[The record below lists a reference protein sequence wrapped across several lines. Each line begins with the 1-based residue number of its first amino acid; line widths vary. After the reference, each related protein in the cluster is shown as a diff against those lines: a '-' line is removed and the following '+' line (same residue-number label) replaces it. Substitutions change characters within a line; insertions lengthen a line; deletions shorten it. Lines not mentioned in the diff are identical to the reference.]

1 MNLTR
6 NERKRNERVWG
17 AMVSLAAM
25 LTVAGCSAAGGET
38 VEAGSVLTDS
48 AEDDFAPSVVVTTT
62 ILGSVVGDIATCAVG
77 DDSSVTVLMPLGAD
91 PHDFQASSA
100 QVAQMAKADLIVAN
114 GLGLEEGMMDAIEN
128 IEADGGPVMEIASLL
143 DPLPFGYA
151 DEHAEDDHA
160 DHDHSAEEDAA
171 EEEAHDHGDF
181 DPHFWFDME
190 RMARAA
196 ELIGA
201 ELALTGGEAY
211 ETCGVSVAADIRAT
225 ELEVVTVLEEIPE
238 SDRILVTDHDSL
250 GYFADRYDFRIV
262 GVVIPGGSTLG
273 ETNSQELAALV
284 ATMTTEDVAAIF
296 GDTATN
302 SELLDV
308 LASELDSDVSVIQLY
323 VGSLGGP
330 DSGAETY
337 REMMLT
343 NAGLIAQGL
352 S

>member
-1 MNLTR
+1 MKPTTN
-6 NERKRNERVWG
+6 KRLWG
-17 AMVSLAAM
+17 ATVSLAAM
-25 LTVAGCSAAGGET
+25 LTVAGCSTAGVET
-38 VEAGSVLTDS
+38 IEAGSVLTDS
-48 AEDDFAPSVVVTTT
+48 AENDFAPSVVVTTT
-62 ILGSVVGDIATCAVG
+62 ILGSVVSDIATCAVG

-211 ETCGVSVAADIRAT
+211 ETCGVSVASDIRAT

-284 ATMTTEDVAAIF
+284 ATMTTENVAAIF

-337 REMMLT
+337 QEMMLI
-343 NAGLIAQGL
+343 NAALIVQGL

>member
-1 MNLTR
+1 MKPTIN
-6 NERKRNERVWG
+6 KRLWG
-17 AMVSLAAM
+17 ATVSLAAM
-25 LTVAGCSAAGGET
+25 LTVAACSTAGVET
-38 VEAGSVLTDS
+38 SEAGSVLTDS
-48 AEDDFAPSVVVTTT
+48 TPSQSAPSVVVTTT
-62 ILGSVVGDIATCAVG
+62 ILGNVVSDIATCAVG

-181 DPHFWFDME
+181 DPHFWFDVE

-225 ELEVVTVLEEIPE
+225 ELEVITVLEEIPE

-296 GDTATN
+296 GDTVTN

-308 LASELDSDVSVIQLY
+308 LASEVDSDVSVIQLY

>member
-1 MNLTR
+1 MKPTTN
-6 NERKRNERVWG
+6 KRLWG
-17 AMVSLAAM
+17 ATVSLAAM
-25 LTVAGCSAAGGET
+25 LTVAGCSTAGVET
-38 VEAGSVLTDS
+38 IEAGSVLTDS
-48 AEDDFAPSVVVTTT
+48 AENDFAPSVVVTTT
-62 ILGSVVGDIATCAVG
+62 ILGSVVSDIATCAVG

-114 GLGLEEGMMDAIEN
+114 GLGLEEGMMDALEN

-171 EEEAHDHGDF
+171 EEEAHDQGDF

-337 REMMLT
+337 QEMMLI
-343 NAGLIAQGL
+343 NAALIAQGL